1 MELRVRADG
10 SLASPIQRSWSYIAP
25 GATDSVGGTF
35 TRRRI
40 DRIIALAASAASVVL
55 GVQSLLIALSDD
67 AGLPPPWSPWV
78 LGLVFG
84 LLFAMCIACL
94 FERTARVGAGVFA
107 VAYVVV
113 LALWLPLAN
122 GDLVPTT
129 PEPWVWYLLNLATI
143 AAVVA
148 FPTSWQIAW
157 TLGVPL
163 LYGGVR
169 LLHGDGSLAAWGSI
183 VFEVP
188 FALILGSLLLVLA
201 TAFRRLG
208 SGVDAAR
215 ARTVAGYA
223 AAAEAQAAQEER
235 VAVSALMH
243 DSVLGALIAAERAE
257 TPRER
262 TLAVSMAQEA
272 LAGLADTGEGAQTVS
287 SEPTTVSQLAERI
300 RSAASEFGISVPV
313 TVGQVA
319 GCAEVPASVAQ
330 AITRASTQ
338 AIANAI
344 QHADARGLQVR
355 VGPASDEP
363 APAGWAASGPA
374 ADGPATAG
382 PAAAGGATLGRAG
395 VGDAPTSTAPASTE
409 PATADAPDAAPD
421 DSVADHVDANRP
433 PAGVEVEVRDSGPGF
448 DLDDIPADRLG
459 ITASIIARMAA
470 VGGTARIHSDR
481 TGTRITLRWSEAE
494 S

>member
-344 QHADARGLQVR
+344 QHADARGLHVR
-355 VGPASDEP
+355 VGPALARD
-363 APAGWAASGPA
+363 
-374 ADGPATAG
+374 T
-382 PAAAGGATLGRAG
+382 R
-395 VGDAPTSTAPASTE
+395 TSTAPASTE

-421 DSVADHVDANRP
+421 DSAPGHAGANRP
-433 PAGVEVEVRDSGPGF
+433 PAGVEVVVRDSGAGF

-459 ITASIIARMAA
+459 IRASIIARMAA
-470 VGGTARIHSDR
+470 VGGTARIQSDR

>member
-122 GDLVPTT
+122 ADLVPTT

-163 LYGGVR
+163 LYGVVR

-223 AAAEAQAAQEER
+223 AAAEAQATQEER

-355 VGPASDEP
+355 VGPASGGPALAEP
-363 APAGWAASGPA
+363 AAGGPV
-374 ADGPATAG
+374 TAG
-382 PAAAGGATLGRAG
+382 PAAGGPARGRAG
-395 VGDAPTSTAPASTE
+395 VGDPQTSTVPASTE

-421 DSVADHVDANRP
+421 DSAPGHAGANRP
-433 PAGVEVEVRDSGPGF
+433 AAGVEVEVRDSGPGF

-481 TGTRITLRWSEAE
+481 TGTRITLRWSEVE